1 MFKIHLDEYISCDK
15 KGYSMIADIYRK
27 ISTQTQIREIGID
40 FSKCQHFDANL
51 SAALGAILDKLS
63 EEGFLMWLTDINS
76 TSVRKALSRNHF
88 IKAFNYETD
97 NKEKENFIEYK
108 KFSSNESTSFKEYI
122 QKGLM
127 DKERFPKHTK
137 RAGDKVLES
146 IYEIYSNAIKHG
158 DCSYVY
164 CCGELNDDSQSVL
177 DVTIVDCGNTIPYNV
192 NNFFKRKAKS
202 EVDACESIIWSMDKG
217 HTTKDQ
223 PGGLGLAILKEFI
236 TLNNGA
242 LQIVSANG
250 MLDYRN
256 GTTSTSVLQSDFPG
270 TIVNMEFN
278 FDDDTFYSLN
288 DEEIDLNDLL

>member
-1 MFKIHLDEYISCDK
+1 
-15 KGYSMIADIYRK
+15 
-27 ISTQTQIREIGID
+27 
-40 FSKCQHFDANL
+40 
-51 SAALGAILDKLS
+51 
-63 EEGFLMWLTDINS
+63 
-76 TSVRKALSRNHF
+76 
-88 IKAFNYETD
+88 
-97 NKEKENFIEYK
+97 
-108 KFSSNESTSFKEYI
+108 
-122 QKGLM
+122 
-127 DKERFPKHTK
+127 
-137 RAGDKVLES
+137 
-146 IYEIYSNAIKHG
+146 
-158 DCSYVY
+158 
-164 CCGELNDDSQSVL
+164 
-177 DVTIVDCGNTIPYNV
+177 
-192 NNFFKRKAKS
+192 
-202 EVDACESIIWSMDKG
+202 MDKG

>member
-40 FSKCQHFDANL
+40 FSNCQHFDANL

-76 TSVRKALSRNHF
+76 TSVRKAFSRNHF
-88 IKAFNYETD
+88 LKAFSYETD
-97 NKEKENFIEYK
+97 NKENENFIEYK

-158 DCSYVY
+158 DCSYV
-164 CCGELNDDSQSVL
+164 
-177 DVTIVDCGNTIPYNV
+177 
-192 NNFFKRKAKS
+192 
-202 EVDACESIIWSMDKG
+202 
-217 HTTKDQ
+217 
-223 PGGLGLAILKEFI
+223 
-236 TLNNGA
+236 
-242 LQIVSANG
+242 
-250 MLDYRN
+250 
-256 GTTSTSVLQSDFPG
+256 
-270 TIVNMEFN
+270 
-278 FDDDTFYSLN
+278 
-288 DEEIDLNDLL
+288 